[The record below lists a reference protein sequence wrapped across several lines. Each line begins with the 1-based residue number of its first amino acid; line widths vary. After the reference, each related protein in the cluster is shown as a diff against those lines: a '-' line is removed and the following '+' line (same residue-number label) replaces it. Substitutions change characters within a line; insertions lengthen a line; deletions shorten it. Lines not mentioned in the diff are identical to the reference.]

1 MSKGNLFLGYAR
13 GSVGDVVMSRVKGQ
27 QVAKA
32 RNRKPANP
40 KSKKQMTQR
49 SSFISPVKFYTH
61 GVQALFKFAFSD
73 RKVTESDFNAFMRN
87 NAKVAFP
94 VTKAE
99 NDDPG
104 FPALGNYMM
113 SKGKLAEMPVVLL
126 EENTNKVALDLSVAA
141 PVSTVA
147 QLSAEFVAAGIA
159 EEGDII
165 TFVGIH
171 ETVASALNTE
181 LIVGAGN
188 APKWTLNQFVVDSS
202 NPVEL
207 HVAMPDVSFHELN
220 GKNYLSFD
228 ACTSDAGTNL
238 FAMAVV
244 RSRET
249 ALGLEVSN
257 AYLKNGGYID
267 GYISYRNTPAQV
279 AKVLADWGA
288 TGDAIL
294 QGSIAKK

>member
-87 NAKVAFP
+87 NAKAAFP

-99 NDDPG
+99 NEDPG

-126 EENTNKVALDLSVAA
+126 EDLTNKVVLNLALAA
-141 PVSTVA
+141 PVTTVA

-202 NPVEL
+202 NPVTL
-207 HVAMPDVSFHELN
+207 ADAMPDLSFHEF
-220 GKNYLSFD
+220 GGENYLSFD

-267 GYISYRNTPAQV
+267 DYITFRNQKAQV
-279 AKVLADWGA
+279 DKVLADWGA

>member
-1 MSKGNLFLGYAR
+1 MAKGNMLLGYSR
-13 GSVGDVVMSRVKGQ
+13 GSVGSMVFSRVKGQ
-27 QVAKA
+27 QITKA
-32 RNRKPANP
+32 RNSSPANP
-40 KSKKQMTQR
+40 KTKKQMLQR

-73 RKVTESDFNAFMRN
+73 KKVVESDFNAFMRN
-87 NAKVAFP
+87 NAKASFP

-99 NDDPG
+99 NDNPG

-113 SKGKLAEMPVVLL
+113 SKGKLAEVPVTLL
-126 EENTNKVALDLSVAA
+126 QENTNRVVLGLPFDAA
-141 PVSTVA
+141 VTTVA
-147 QLSAEFVAAGIA
+147 QLSAAFVAAGMA

-171 ETVASALNTE
+171 EEVASALNTE
-181 LIVGAGN
+181 IVVGKGH

-202 NPVEL
+202 DPTTIAT
-207 HVAMPDVSFHELN
+207 AMPAVTFHEF
-220 GKNYLSFD
+220 GGVHYLSFD
-228 ACTSDAGTNL
+228 ACTSDADTNL
-238 FAMAVV
+238 FSMAVV

-257 AYLKNGGYID
+257 TYLKNGGHID
-267 GYISYRNTPAQV
+267 GYINHRNQKAQV
-279 AKVLADWGA
+279 DKVLADWGA

-294 QGSIAKK
+294 QGSIANK